1 MVKQALWGAAML
13 ALSYLVARGMIVP
26 ALIKEQ
32 ERRLRRRL
40 RRLQPPRSTRSLGAA
55 ETAQH
60 SNLAGISNT
69 HSSWLATEF

>member
-1 MVKQALWGAAML
+1 MVKQAMWGMAML
-13 ALSYLVARGMIVP
+13 ALVARGMLVP
-26 ALIKEQ
+26 ALIKE
-32 ERRLRRRL
+32 RRL

-60 SNLAGISNT
+60 SSLAGICNA

>member
-1 MVKQALWGAAML
+1 MVKQAMWGAAML
-13 ALSYLVARGMIVP
+13 ALVARGMLVP
-26 ALIKEQ
+26 ALIKE
-32 ERRLRRRL
+32 RRL

-60 SNLAGISNT
+60 SNLAEICNA